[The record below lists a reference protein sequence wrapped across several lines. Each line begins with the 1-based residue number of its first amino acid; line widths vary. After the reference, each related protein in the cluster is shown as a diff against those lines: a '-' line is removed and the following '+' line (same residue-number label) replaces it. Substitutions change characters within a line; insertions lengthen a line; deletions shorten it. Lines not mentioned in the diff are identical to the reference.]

1 MDIVAILGFDV
12 GGSSIKFSVM
22 TEEGKILRKGSILT
36 PDNLENF
43 YSELIAA
50 KEGLAASYEL
60 EGAAFSMPGAVD
72 DESGVIGGAS
82 ALPYI
87 HDFNIKRALA
97 EKLGMP
103 VTMENDANCAALGEV
118 WLGAAKY
125 CQDVA
130 FLVIGSGVGG
140 AVVKGRRVHHGCHLH
155 GGEFGFMVVDDK
167 GTILSEAASTRALAE
182 RVAVAKGMD
191 RNALNGKEVFELQA
205 NGDRLAVE
213 AIEEMYD
220 QLARAV
226 YNLQYS
232 LDPELFV
239 FGGAISER
247 EDFVENISRHLHGI
261 LEKVKIARVRP
272 QVARA
277 EFGNDA
283 NLIGAV
289 YHFLQQKQ

>member
-1 MDIVAILGFDV
+1 MAILGFDV

-22 TEEGKILRKGSILT
+22 TQEGKILRKGSILT
-36 PDNLENF
+36 PDNLEDF
-43 YSELIAA
+43 YDELVAA
-50 KEGLAASYEL
+50 KEGLEAAYEL

-72 DESGVIGGAS
+72 DEAGVIGGAS

-87 HDFNIKRALA
+87 HDFNIKNALSQRL
-97 EKLGMP
+97 ELP
-103 VTMENDANCAALGEV
+103 VAMENDANCAALGEV
-118 WLGAAKY
+118 WLGAAKC

-140 AVVKGRRVHHGCHLH
+140 AVVKGRQVHHGCHLH

-167 GTILSEAASTRALAE
+167 GTTLSQAASTRALAE
-182 RVAVAKGMD
+182 RVALAKGMD
-191 RNALNGKEVFELQA
+191 RDALNGKEVFALQA
-205 NGDRLAVE
+205 NGDRIAQE

-247 EDFVENISRHLHGI
+247 EDFVENVNRHLHAI
-261 LEKVKIARVRP
+261 LDKVQIARVRP